1 VSASPRAGSLALI
14 GGALALDFCNT
25 TTGRGGAHFVEHLF
39 DYEDLLRWSVHA
51 GIVTQRSATRL
62 LEETPPREAEASFRA
77 AMTLR
82 AELNTLFDALA
93 AGRRAPAAVLRGL
106 AARYATLWSE
116 AELVAS
122 EGGFEWRFPVVERCP
137 DALLEPIVRSAVEVL
152 TARDLTRLKGCPG
165 TDCGW
170 VFLDATK
177 NAGRVWCEMEVCGT
191 RAKLRARAA
200 RRQLSR
206 KARGERA

>member
-39 DYEDLLRWSVHA
+39 DYEDLLRWSAHA
-51 GIVTQRSATRL
+51 GIVTQKAATRL
-62 LEETPPREAEASFRA
+62 LEETGPRDAAASFRA

-93 AGRRAPAAVLRGL
+93 SGRRAPAPVLRRLGT
-106 AARYATLWSE
+106 RYAAFWDE
-116 AELVAS
+116 AELVES
-122 EGGFEWRFPVVERCP
+122 EGGFDWRFPAAERRP
-137 DALLEPIVRSAVEVL
+137 DALLEPIIRSAIEIL
-152 TARDLTRLKGCPG
+152 TARDLSRLKACPG
-165 TDCGW
+165 ADCGW

-200 RRQLSR
+200 HRQRS
-206 KARGERA
+206 KKPRG